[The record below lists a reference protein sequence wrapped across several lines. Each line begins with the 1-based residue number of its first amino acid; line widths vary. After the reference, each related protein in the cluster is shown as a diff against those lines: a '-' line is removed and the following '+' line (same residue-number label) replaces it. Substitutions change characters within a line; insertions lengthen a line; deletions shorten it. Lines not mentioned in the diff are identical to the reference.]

1 MGARARKR
9 DGAGDPDLGRI
20 HEAVRQLSA
29 GRLEHRIKAGP
40 AAPLGPLEEEFNR
53 MAERLGRRR
62 DEVVRAVELYC
73 LHRFGSVLVHT
84 LKNLTTRLNFIPNN
98 LRSSPDDPEVVQAC
112 AGTVEDTV
120 QRLQRL
126 VDRFREQRE
135 AMVLKQQADVNQV
148 VTSALEQS
156 GAGSATGIRIDLEL
170 AELPTLQM
178 DPPYL
183 EEAFVNIL
191 RNAME
196 AMSGEGSLTVRTRC
210 GEGPNEVPSLVVS
223 ITDDG
228 PGMTQEFMDRE
239 LFSPFRTT
247 KAHGLG
253 LGMFACRETVELHGG
268 RLQVESAPG
277 QGTTFHIYLPLQL
290 QEERIG

>member
-9 DGAGDPDLGRI
+9 HGAGDLDLSRI
-20 HEAVRQLSA
+20 QEAVRQLSA
-29 GRLEHRIKAGP
+29 GRLEHRIKASPTG
-40 AAPLGPLEEEFNR
+40 PLGPLEEEFNR
-53 MAERLGRRR
+53 MADRLGRRR

-73 LHRFGSVLVHT
+73 LHRFGSMLVHD
-84 LKNLTTRLNFIPNN
+84 LKNLATRLHFVPDN

-156 GAGSATGIRIDLEL
+156 GAGSATGIRTDVEL

-196 AMSGEGSLTVRTRC
+196 AMSGQGSLTVRTRC
-210 GEGPNEVPSLVVS
+210 GEGPNQVASVVVS

-228 PGMTQEFMDRE
+228 PGMTQEFVDRE
-239 LFSPFRTT
+239 LYSPFRTT

-268 RLQVESAPG
+268 RLQVETTPG
-277 QGTTFHIYLPLQL
+277 QGTTFHIYLPLRL
-290 QEERIG
+290 QEGQIG

>member
-1 MGARARKR
+1 MGARARNR
-9 DGAGDPDLGRI
+9 HGAGEPDLRRI
-20 HEAVRQLSA
+20 QEAVRQLSA
-29 GRLEHRIKAGP
+29 DHLEHRIEAGP
-40 AAPLGPLEEEFNR
+40 TAPLDPLEEEFNR
-53 MAERLGRRR
+53 MAERLARRR

-73 LHRFGSVLVHT
+73 LHRFGSMLVHD
-84 LKNLTTRLNFIPNN
+84 LKNLATRLHFVPDN
-98 LRSSPDDPEVVQAC
+98 LRSSPDDPEVVEAC

-120 QRLQRL
+120 LRLQRL
-126 VDRFREQRE
+126 VERFREQRE

-156 GAGSATGIRIDLEL
+156 GAASATGIRTDVEL

-196 AMSGEGSLTVRTRC
+196 AMSGQGSLTVRTRC
-210 GEGPNEVPSLVVS
+210 GEGPNQVASVVVS

-228 PGMTQEFMDRE
+228 PGMTTEFLDRE
-239 LFSPFRTT
+239 LFSPFHST
-247 KAHGLG
+247 KASGLG

-268 RLQVESAPG
+268 CIRVESAPG
-277 QGTTFHIYLPLQL
+277 KGTTFYIYLPLYP
-290 QEERIG
+290 EEGQIG

>member
-9 DGAGDPDLGRI
+9 DGAGDPDLARI
-20 HEAVRQLSA
+20 QEAVRQLSA
-29 GRLEHRIKAGP
+29 DRLEYRIEAGP
-40 AAPLGPLEEEFNR
+40 TAPLGPLEEEFNR
-53 MAERLGRRR
+53 MAERLARRR

-73 LHRFGSVLVHT
+73 LHRFGSALIHD
-84 LKNLTTRLNFIPNN
+84 LKNLATRLNFIPTN
-98 LRSSPDDPEVVQAC
+98 LRSSPDDAEVVEDC

-120 QRLQRL
+120 QRLHRL
-126 VDRFREQRE
+126 VNRFRDQRE

-156 GAGSATGIRIDLEL
+156 GAANATGIRTDVEL

-191 RNAME
+191 RNALE
-196 AMSGEGSLTVRTRC
+196 AMSGKGSLTVRTRC
-210 GEGPNEVPSLVVS
+210 GEGPNDVPSVVVS

-228 PGMTQEFMDRE
+228 PGMTPEFVDRE
-239 LFSPFRTT
+239 LFSPFRST

-268 RLQVESAPG
+268 RIRVESAPG

-290 QEERIG
+290 QEGQIG